1 MPPKKSAVI
10 LATAGACAC
19 FFALG
24 FVDNLKGVALPA
36 VLQEL
41 SFRLDQ
47 AGAVLAAT
55 YMGMLVST
63 LLSGALCD
71 LIGPRR
77 VAFIGSGLLAAGVL
91 GYSTARSYWMLF
103 ASMLVLG
110 LMIGTLLTA
119 GTNLII
125 AFHPAR
131 RGRYLN
137 LVNIFHATASMLAPF
152 YSRANAGGRNFLAA
166 GLPTVPGAG
175 GTGGGAFPGG
185 AGQPGADRRPT
196 PTPPANRERSLA
208 ALYRS
213 VLTRR
218 LARYYALDLL
228 YVAAETGILVWLVEF
243 LQRARGQSIALSSSF
258 LSLYFIFIIV
268 GRLAGSL
275 VVDRLGYPPT
285 LVIASAGALACLG
298 LGTFG
303 PPALVWLLPLSGFFL
318 SAYAPTLAAAVSVAS
333 PHTPGSALGVMF
345 ATASLGGILGAWSA
359 GFVAEALTAGR
370 LGEAGL
376 RYADCVRNALIWFG
390 AGWFELEEKSSATD
404 LHRSTLMEE
413 KRCKYE
419 NWRRF
424 STN

>member
-24 FVDNLKGVALPA
+24 FVDNLKGVALPS

-152 YSRANAGGRNFLAA
+152 YTGQMLADGISWRLAYQLCLVLAALVAGLFLAVPA
-166 GLPTVPGAG
+166 NPAQTVER
-175 GTGGGAFPGG
+175 TS
-185 AGQPGADRRPT
+185 
-196 PTPPANRERSLA
+196 TPPANRERSLA

-268 GRLAGSL
+268 GGW
-275 VVDRLGYPPT
+275 
-285 LVIASAGALACLG
+285 
-298 LGTFG
+298 
-303 PPALVWLLPLSGFFL
+303 PA
-318 SAYAPTLAAAVSVAS
+318 
-333 PHTPGSALGVMF
+333 
-345 ATASLGGILGAWSA
+345 AWWS
-359 GFVAEALTAGR
+359 T
-370 LGEAGL
+370 
-376 RYADCVRNALIWFG
+376 
-390 AGWFELEEKSSATD
+390 GWVT
-404 LHRSTLMEE
+404 RP
-413 KRCKYE
+413 R
-419 NWRRF
+419 W
-424 STN
+424 

>member
-1 MPPKKSAVI
+1 MI
-10 LATAGACAC
+10 ATAGACAC

-24 FVDNLKGVALPA
+24 FVDNLKGVALPS
-36 VLQEL
+36 VLREL

-47 AGAVLAAT
+47 GGAVLAAT

-103 ASMLVLG
+103 VSMLVLG

-131 RGRYLN
+131 RGLFLN

-152 YSRANAGGRNFLAA
+152 YTGQMLAA
-166 GLPTVPGAG
+166 GISWRLVYQLCLLLAALVAGLFLAVPARV
-175 GTGGGAFPGG
+175 AEQ
-185 AGQPGADRRPT
+185 A
-196 PTPPANRERSLA
+196 PTPPDNRGRNLA
-208 ALYRS
+208 GLYGG
-213 VLTRR
+213 VLTRQ

-258 LSLYFIFIIV
+258 LSLYFIFIIA
-268 GRLAGSL
+268 GRLAGSV
-275 VVDRLGYPPT
+275 VVDRLGYPRM
-285 LVIASAGALACLG
+285 LVIAGAGAMTCLG

-318 SAYAPTLAAAVSVAS
+318 AAYAPTLAAAVSAAS
-333 PHTPGSALGVMF
+333 PHNSGTALGVMF
-345 ATASLGGILGAWSA
+345 AIASLGGILGAWSA
-359 GFVAEALTAGR
+359 GFVAEAMTGGIQSGFGMQAVYAL
-370 LGEAGL
+370 LLFGL
-376 RYADCVRNALIWFG
+376 AITFLYSKKPAVFLNI
-390 AGWFELEEKSSATD
+390 K
-404 LHRSTLMEE
+404 
-413 KRCKYE
+413 K
-419 NWRRF
+419 
-424 STN
+424 